1 MKDPISRSITMKLS
15 RLARQQ
21 MVPFERL
28 LTIFLLERMLER
40 LVSRKSLSSALI
52 FKGGYVQSR
61 VYGSPRFTV
70 DLDAALKGE
79 SLPAL
84 EMEPIRAIEADLND
98 GVWFRFESKMPLEL
112 QNDYGGMR
120 FSFRAGL
127 GLLPTDIKIAQL
139 VNFDLGVGDAV
150 TPQDAK
156 TEGLLGDRGFSWR
169 VYPVEF
175 IVAEKLH
182 AALTRPLENSRSKD
196 IFDLSFI
203 LPKCASDKLKSAL
216 KSTFASR
223 GENLPGEISKAF
235 AKISTTRL
243 RLGWDSATKGMRES
257 PEFEQSFH
265 KVIANLA
272 RLLGEE

>member
-1 MKDPISRSITMKLS
+1 MKLS

-21 MVPFERL
+21 VIPFERL

-40 LVSRKSLSSALI
+40 LVARKSLSSTLI

-79 SLPAL
+79 SLSAL
-84 EMEPIRAIEADLND
+84 EMEPIKAIEEDLND
-98 GVWFRFESKMPLEL
+98 GVWFRFESKMMLEL

-127 GLLPTDIKIAQL
+127 GSLPTDIKIAQL
-139 VNFDLGVGDAV
+139 VNFDLGIGDAV

-175 IVAEKLH
+175 IAAEKLH

-196 IFDLSFI
+196 IFDLSFV
-203 LPKCASDKLKSAL
+203 LPKCVPDKLKAAL

-223 GENLPGEISKAF
+223 GETLPSEVSKAF
-235 AKISTTRL
+235 AKVSTTRL
-243 RLGWDSATKGMRES
+243 RLGWDSATKGMREL

-265 KVIANLA
+265 EVVVSLA
-272 RLLGEE
+272 RLLDEK